1 MKNAWTCLATA
12 IALAFLAIPLM
23 PRLALAGACSCE
35 HVSALKTEIAR
46 ALQLRDRHAAKR
58 DEIIKKLGA
67 NPQYSAVLA
76 AKEDYLRF
84 ETGSGP
90 GSAAEGLPP
99 VASDAPQAVQY
110 TPRGAALLEAH
121 AADSRNGIPLYDDF
135 PPGGDTR
142 VKDVKKRKAEE
153 DKWKKAKKDLCDFK
167 DEKAV
172 KESTAAGAACD
183 GIARAAL
190 VHEQTHRATCQKMGF
205 YAFWERG
212 PADLAADEVRAYE
225 AELAVLSSEMARV
238 LKAKTT
244 RVIRAA
250 AGACPQCYLNVEAEC
265 IRAYD
270 VSGGLG
276 GVQIKDRVC
285 NIYESYTLTS
295 RGQSKVLFQMAP
307 TNNANGQYVYSG
319 TGGGATFAGEG
330 SFSVALSDKGGTLT
344 MNSDGIATVNGQ
356 EVKDGG
362 SVDLKMTPL
371 EKPCGE

>member
-1 MKNAWTCLATA
+1 MRRAWASISSA
-12 IALAFLAIPLM
+12 IVLGFLAISLM
-23 PRLALAGACSCE
+23 PQSASAGACSCQ
-35 HVSALKTEIAR
+35 HVSALKQEIAR
-46 ALQLRDRHAAKR
+46 VLLLRDRHAAKR
-58 DEIIKKLGA
+58 DQITKRLGA
-67 NPQYSAVLA
+67 NPDYSAVLA

-99 VASDAPQAVQY
+99 VAKDAPQAVQY
-110 TPRGAALLEAH
+110 TPRGAALLEEH
-121 AADSRNGIPLYDDF
+121 SKGEGKGIPLYDDF

-153 DKWKKAKKDLCDFK
+153 DKWKKAKKDLCDFE

-172 KESTAAGAACD
+172 KETTAAGAACD

-190 VHEQTHRATCQKMGF
+190 VHEQTHRATCRKMGF

-250 AGACPQCYLNVEAEC
+250 AGACPQCFLNVEAEC

-270 VSGGLG
+270 VSGGAG

-285 NIYESYTLTS
+285 NIYEAYTLTS
-295 RGQSKVLFQMAP
+295 HGESKVLFQMAP
-307 TNNANGQYVYSG
+307 TQEANGQYAYSG
-319 TGGGATFAGEG
+319 TGGGATFAGTG
-330 SFSVALSDKGGTLT
+330 SYSVALSDVGGGLT

-356 EVKDGG
+356 EVKDEG
-362 SVDLKMTPL
+362 SVTLKMTPL

>member
-1 MKNAWTCLATA
+1 MWRAWTSFSPASLVVFLVLTLAPHSA
-12 IALAFLAIPLM
+12 AAD
-23 PRLALAGACSCE
+23 ACSCE
-35 HVSALKTEIAR
+35 HVGALKSEIAR
-46 ALQLRDRHAAKR
+46 VLQLRDRHAAKR
-58 DEIIKKLGA
+58 DELAKRLGD
-67 NPQYSAVLA
+67 NPDATAIQA

-99 VASDAPQAVQY
+99 VAPDAPQAVAY
-110 TPRGAALLEAH
+110 VPRGAGLLQAH
-121 AADSRNGIPLYDDF
+121 AMDERNGIPLYDDF

-153 DKWKKAKKDLCDFK
+153 DKWRKRKKDLCDFE

-190 VHEQTHRATCQKMGF
+190 VHEQTHRATCRGMGF

-212 PADLAADEVRAYE
+212 PVDLAADEVRAYE
-225 AELAVLSSEMARV
+225 AELAVLASEMARV

-250 AGACPQCYLNVEAEC
+250 AGACPQCYLSVEAEC

-285 NIYESYTLTS
+285 NIYETYSLTS
-295 RGQSKVLFQMAP
+295 RGQSKVVFQMAP
-307 TNNANGQYVYSG
+307 TNDANGQFVYSG
-319 TGGGATFAGEG
+319 TGGGATFAGTG
-330 SFSVALSDKGGTLT
+330 RYSVALGDAGGTLT
-344 MNSDGIATVNGQ
+344 MHSGGTATVNGQ
-356 EVKDGG
+356 VVQDDG
-362 SVDLKMTPL
+362 SVSLKMTPL
-371 EKPCGE
+371 EKKCGE